1 MIAVFRDV
9 NVGAYRHDSCRRWDT
24 ATALNMMSDGKVD
37 AFVKSIEDVVAN
49 DYAQDFL
56 YLSLPQ
62 PACFAPHDD
71 GGSVLLLIDID
82 VDCIDYH
89 T

>member
-1 MIAVFRDV
+1 MFLIAVFRDV
-9 NVGAYRHDSCRRWDT
+9 NVGAYRHDSCRRWDDT

-49 DYAQDFL
+49 DNAQDFL

-62 PACFAPHDD
+62 PA
-71 GGSVLLLIDID
+71 
-82 VDCIDYH
+82 
-89 T
+89 